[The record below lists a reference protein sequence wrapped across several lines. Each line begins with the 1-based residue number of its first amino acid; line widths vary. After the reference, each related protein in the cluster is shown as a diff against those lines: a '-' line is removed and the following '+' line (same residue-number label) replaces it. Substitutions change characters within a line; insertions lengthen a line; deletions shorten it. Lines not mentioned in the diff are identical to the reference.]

1 MKGEHL
7 DRLHEQMVAALYG
20 ELPPEEEREFQAR
33 LAADAQL
40 RAEWAELQSAHTFLS
55 SAGQEDPAPDFVFL
69 NQPYPVRSAHN
80 AQAEGGAGTSAW
92 RRLRAGWFAPAGG
105 FALAAAV
112 FVILIASGLRVDR
125 AGNAWM
131 ISFGSIPAPALTA
144 ERTGAPAEERGIPLE
159 PVVHTAESSAEPTT
173 VSAESPEFV
182 TREEY
187 IASTYQLVQVLTNQ
201 LNDYD
206 QRRTGEM
213 ALMMRGLQNTL
224 EQRQERDR
232 EEMNARMEQ
241 FWLRA
246 AGVRSLE
253 GEESSPADSTGR

>member
-1 MKGEHL
+1 MDATVGPVDL
-7 DRLHEQMVAALYG
+7 AVPAGRTLALIG
-20 ELPPEEEREFQAR
+20 P
-33 LAADAQL
+33 
-40 RAEWAELQSAHTFLS
+40 S
-55 SAGQEDPAPDFVFL
+55 
-69 NQPYPVRSAHN
+69 
-80 AQAEGGAGTSAW
+80 GAGKSTVL
-92 RRLRAGWFAPAGG
+92 RLMLG
-105 FALAAAV
+105 
-112 FVILIASGLRVDR
+112 LIRPDEGEVRL
-125 AGNAWM
+125 G
-131 ISFGSIPAPALTA
+131 
-144 ERTGAPAEERGIPLE
+144 GIPLE